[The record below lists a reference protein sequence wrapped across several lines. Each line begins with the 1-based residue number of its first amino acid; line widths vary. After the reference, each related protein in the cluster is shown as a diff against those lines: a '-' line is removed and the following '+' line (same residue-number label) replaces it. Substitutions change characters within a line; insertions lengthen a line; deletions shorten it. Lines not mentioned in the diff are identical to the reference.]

1 MKYQAQTQ
9 QKYFLVF
16 EFVASNELPIDK
28 DSLGTQIFLLCPPW
42 ATGHHILGQNR
53 GIFRKSEKLLFQPCQ
68 SNNFFELC
76 SNINPLKV
84 RRILHSIFFQIGAF
98 FDPLEQKNLNFTWFT
113 ENGLKIFP
121 TDQFLIFQWKSI
133 NCTCIEIPIQE
144 KFAIRPFQCQ
154 TSYFV

>member
-9 QKYFLVF
+9 QNFFLVF
-16 EFVASNELPIDK
+16 EFVALNELPIDK

-42 ATGHHILGQNR
+42 GTGHHILGQNR

-84 RRILHSIFFQIGAF
+84 RRILHSIFFRSGHF
-98 FDPLEQKNLNFTWFT
+98 
-113 ENGLKIFP
+113 
-121 TDQFLIFQWKSI
+121 SI
-133 NCTCIEIPIQE
+133 L
-144 KFAIRPFQCQ
+144 
-154 TSYFV
+154 